1 MSEKT
6 LLDFLPEVTKML
18 EGQLEKDQERWG
30 DTWKSRPVEASGRWA
45 DQTDRAFQRFQDY
58 YDQWY
63 RGGTPVPWLKV
74 IGECVICIVRE
85 NHPEELE
92 TDEVD

>member
-6 LLDFLPEVTKML
+6 LLDFLPEVFEMIEERLT
-18 EGQLEKDQERWG
+18 KDQARWG
-30 DTWKSRPVEASGRWA
+30 DTWKSRPVKASDRWA
-45 DQTDRAFQRFQDY
+45 DQEDRAFQRFQDY

-63 RGGTPVPWLKV
+63 IGGSDMEWLKI

-85 NHPEELE
+85 NHPEELV
-92 TDEVD
+92 TDEAS